1 MEITPM
7 VSMRWR
13 RCPPRRTDTERAQ
26 TSASQL
32 VHCAQHASAVEW
44 ICAGSSE
51 CARSNSTHTS
61 KLLLRSRWKL
71 SLDIDRHGRSHSSP
85 VASATRSIVIQKL
98 VPRTLHL
105 VCQHKK
111 SSKILAQRNV
121 HQRAANATR
130 RVMEKRATAQ
140 RSETRSRVDRSRAAR
155 PAAKVLP
162 PSSCIDGRHS
172 ADRGSYQPR
181 QRGAIPPDLS
191 GLALHGGW
199 VGTSF

>member
-7 VSMRWR
+7 VSMAAES
-13 RCPPRRTDTERAQ
+13 TDTERAQ

-44 ICAGSSE
+44 ICAGSCA
-51 CARSNSTHTS
+51 CARSNSTLTS
-61 KLLLRSRWKL
+61 KVLLRSRWKL

-155 PAAKVLP
+155 PAAKIQP
-162 PSSCIDGRHS
+162 PSSCIAGRHR
-172 ADRGSYQPR
+172 AARCSYQPR
-181 QRGAIPPDLS
+181 HHAAIPRDLS
-191 GLALHGGW
+191 GLVFKGRVGG
-199 VGTSF
+199 TIII